1 MEIFLHNI
9 LLREKEINKF
19 IESKYVSF
27 IEKRVMY
34 IIVNILKNWT
44 EKKNWDDWLYKIYNI

>member
-34 IIVNILKNWT
+34 IIVNILKN
-44 EKKNWDDWLYKIYNI
+44 